1 MSVDWFLKLKE
12 IASVSKM
19 WAGFQ
24 QQGLEHEGRLSNLND
39 RRREAHART
48 VKLRQDVVAASA
60 AIADVEARLRIAAEQ
75 KQRLLELGSDEKRIA
90 AFTAEIGGLEERG
103 LELLGQLDD
112 SERELGEAREFVIGL
127 DKTIAEISAEVAEER
142 ARITVELRN
151 LELRRSL
158 LLEELPGDFRTV
170 LEKTT
175 AKNLAQGPFTRVE
188 NGSCYLCRY
197 KISRIDE
204 SEIDTQKNLKTCPQC
219 SRIFLPYGS

>member
-1 MSVDWFLKLKE
+1 VSVDWFLKLKE